1 MSRNFEIND
10 VPAKSD
16 WPDCIIGTLG
26 TSYYLVA
33 SETRYGYRKAATL
46 FGSRQTRHD
55 DMTSGGAFLLVLF
68 LGVEACACFAPV
80 RTWHS
85 NRHAS
90 MTKICSS
97 TSTNVE
103 AIDQDASLVF
113 RLDSV
118 FSSDPVPAATPQ
130 EILEFFQDPAQR
142 NCMVSAGN
150 TRKVEELE
158 NSYELFDLWKRR
170 SPELGASEPGE
181 SDSILRVEAGG
192 MHFPGLTMT
201 SEAYIGANLLE
212 PSGDEY
218 PVYEFSLIVD
228 KQRVE
233 GFKIAVWI
241 FNKLTGA
248 DDDTSK
254 NKTVSRSR
262 TEVTATTTEDGETIF
277 QFHVSLTIQVFF
289 PKLLLRILPVSKEK
303 AEEQGSAAIGKALEK
318 DLNNAIKILRQQF
331 LERRA

>member
-1 MSRNFEIND
+1 MPSSSGCHQASR
-10 VPAKSD
+10 
-16 WPDCIIGTLG
+16 
-26 TSYYLVA
+26 
-33 SETRYGYRKAATL
+33 
-46 FGSRQTRHD
+46 D
-55 DMTSGGAFLLVLF
+55 DMTSRGTFLVVLF
-68 LGVEACACFAPV
+68 LGVEACAGFAPV
-80 RTWHS
+80 RTWQT
-85 NRHAS
+85 NRHVS
-90 MTKICSS
+90 MTKIYSS
-97 TSTNVE
+97 ASTNVE
-103 AIDQDASLVF
+103 ANDKDASLVF

-130 EILEFFQDPAQR
+130 EILAFFQEPVQR

-158 NSYELFDLWKRR
+158 HSDELLKLWKRR
-170 SPELGASEPGE
+170 SPELGATDPDE
-181 SDSILRVEAGG
+181 SDSILKVEAGG
-192 MHFPGLTMT
+192 MHFPGLTLT
-201 SEAYIGANLLE
+201 SEAYIGAKLLE
-212 PSGDEY
+212 PSGDGY

-254 NKTVSRSR
+254 NKAVSRSR
-262 TEVTATTTEDGETIF
+262 TEVTATTMEDGQTIF
-277 QFHVSLTIQVFF
+277 QFHLSFTIQVFF

-318 DLNNAIKILRQQF
+318 DLNNAMKVLRQQF